1 MRYPGCPRGIETLGR
16 MKHGGLGITV
26 TLVTV
31 DNRRGRKLTVPS
43 HTQCEGGGNPS
54 PGLRSSEG
62 TIPSQQVEC
71 LTHTHHPC
79 H

>member
-43 HTQCEGGGNPS
+43 RSVTEG
-54 PGLRSSEG
+54 E
-62 TIPSQQVEC
+62 IPA
-71 LTHTHHPC
+71 LG
-79 H
+79 